1 MSYIS
6 FLVKCIKGIYT
17 VADPGGGGGGV
28 VMTIL
33 CLNLCAVVPDA
44 IFY

>member
-1 MSYIS
+1 MSHIS

-17 VADPGGGGGGV
+17 VADPGGGGGV